1 MTNEEAI
8 ERLKRDKCLLDG
20 NDNCRCQWVT
30 EEFGS
35 CDECEFGVAIK
46 ALETL
51 QHIDTVLNG
60 TLEVHGFPTGMIQED
75 VFRYKAI
82 INIMKD
88 FDEWQKMR
96 NKE

>member
-8 ERLKRDKCLLDG
+8 IQLKQAVACCLDDDKEAKL
-20 NDNCRCQWVT
+20 N
-30 EEFGS
+30 E
-35 CDECEFGVAIK
+35 AIRMGAK

-60 TLEVHGFPTGMIQED
+60 TLEVHGFPTSMIQED

-82 INIMKD
+82 IRIMKD
-88 FDEWQKMR
+88 FDEWQKLR
-96 NKE
+96 NEK

>member
-8 ERLKRDKCLLDG
+8 ELLTHTIVIDI
-20 NDNCRCQWVT
+20 DDARKKKKY
-30 EEFGS
+30 E
-35 CDECEFGVAIK
+35 AIRMGAK

-51 QHIDTVLNG
+51 QHIDTVING
-60 TLEVHGFPTGMIQED
+60 TLEVRGFPTGMIQED